1 MIRRSC
7 RVAHSCG
14 HSCASSRSV
23 RLVRG
28 DLVSLGFEAG
38 PPNDLLFGEPSKEQ
52 IPLGAFPQL
61 VREQSEHGEAVLSGY
76 VDLAVCLSRHCKL
89 HGGASPPP
97 APPSAA
103 EKRRCEIPSVVSI
116 PKPR

>member
-14 HSCASSRSV
+14 HSCASWRSV
-23 RLVRG
+23 RLARG

-89 HGGASPPP
+89 HGGAASARPPCLP
-97 APPSAA
+97 R
-103 EKRRCEIPSVVSI
+103 EKPG
-116 PKPR
+116 

>member
-1 MIRRSC
+1 MSAHTNGQHDNSVESFAVGPRKRMIRRSC

-14 HSCASSRSV
+14 HSCASWRSV
-23 RLVRG
+23 RLARG

-76 VDLAVCLSRHCKL
+76 VDLAVCL
-89 HGGASPPP
+89 
-97 APPSAA
+97 
-103 EKRRCEIPSVVSI
+103 
-116 PKPR
+116 